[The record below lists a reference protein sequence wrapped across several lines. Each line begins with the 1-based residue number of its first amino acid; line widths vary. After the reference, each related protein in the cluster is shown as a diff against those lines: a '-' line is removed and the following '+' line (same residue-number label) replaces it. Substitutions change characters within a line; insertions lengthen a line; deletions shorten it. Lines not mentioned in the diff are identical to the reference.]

1 MSSIN
6 IEAERKLETVGLDH
20 TCQAAVENL
29 ESVVDDAS
37 ETARCNTPEPQEV
50 AFQKGSI
57 CIETRTAFSALKDFI
72 RWHADR
78 SMTEAELLQFGH
90 EFGEYRLVRD
100 ALSKAVD
107 RLKELGA
114 GDDDDYLQSVISK
127 LELMPD

>member
-1 MSSIN
+1 MI
-6 IEAERKLETVGLDH
+6 IVAGAGMATAALDQ
-20 TCQAAVENL
+20 TCLTAVENL
-29 ESVVDDAS
+29 ESVVDGDA
-37 ETARCNTPEPQEV
+37 EIAKCDNPEPQEV

-72 RWHADR
+72 RWQADH
-78 SMTEAELLQFGH
+78 SMTEEELLRFGH

-100 ALSKAVD
+100 ALSKAVG

-114 GDDDDYLQSVISK
+114 GDDDNYLQSVLSK

>member
-1 MSSIN
+1 MTTKRMSSLKSRNRRIVRN
-6 IEAERKLETVGLDH
+6 
-20 TCQAAVENL
+20 
-29 ESVVDDAS
+29 SS
-37 ETARCNTPEPQEV
+37 E
-50 AFQKGSI
+50 
-57 CIETRTAFSALKDFI
+57 
-72 RWHADR
+72 
-78 SMTEAELLQFGH
+78 MELLQFGH